1 MTVSDAGGG
10 AAALAL
16 KTHEQRQDC
25 SSQPN
30 ADREAPGADGNVRY
44 SERLLC
50 YCRDHGNASPEF
62 PGDSPV
68 ALNSR
73 EPI

>member
-1 MTVSDAGGG
+1 MVSDAGGG

-16 KTHEQRQDC
+16 KTHEQRRHC
-25 SSQPN
+25 SQPN
-30 ADREAPGADGNVRY
+30 ADREASGADGNVRY

-62 PGDSPV
+62 SDPSPF